1 LEGTNT
7 TWSIARNE
15 KRDGKQDLRKGGV
28 VIMGS
33 VACRSVD
40 GLRRFLVLALLI
52 AVGVQTS
59 WAEDDPDNTALKFSS
74 EAAATFNK
82 RCTACHTY
90 GKGIK
95 VGPDLKGVTERRK
108 RDWLIKFIHAS
119 SVVIKSG
126 DRTATDLFAQFKQQ
140 RMPDWTDLSE
150 KQINDILDYVAIGG
164 PDFKPADERSAEL
177 GTAAD
182 AENGRDLF
190 SGRKGLKY
198 GVQACATCHSVQ
210 GAAWGGSLGPDLS
223 KTYFKYQ
230 DRALTEFLRHPC
242 FQWSAG
248 TPETHYL
255 TAKESF
261 SLKVFLRQA
270 ALQQRTKTETREE
283 RSRSANAYGS
293 SGHSVRAG
301 LGDTQKGKAP

>member
-1 LEGTNT
+1 MR
-7 TWSIARNE
+7 SAP
-15 KRDGKQDLRKGGV
+15 
-28 VIMGS
+28 
-33 VACRSVD
+33 CRSIEN
-40 GLRRFLVLALLI
+40 LRRSLLLALLI
-52 AVGVQTS
+52 AVGAQTS
-59 WAEDDPDNTALKFSS
+59 WAEDESENTTLKFSP

-108 RDWLIKFIHAS
+108 RDWLVKFIHAS

-126 DRTATDLFAQFKQQ
+126 DRTATDLFAQFKRQ

-150 KQINDILDYVAIGG
+150 KQINDILNYVAIGG
-164 PDFKPADERSAEL
+164 PDIKPADERSAEL
-177 GTAAD
+177 GTTAD

-190 SGRKGLKY
+190 FGSKGLKY
-198 GVQACATCHSVQ
+198 GAQACAACHSVQ
-210 GAAWGGSLGPDLS
+210 GAVWGGSLGPDLS

-255 TAKESF
+255 AAKESF
-261 SLKVFLRQA
+261 SLKVFLRET
-270 ALQQRTKTETREE
+270 ALQQRAKTGTREE
-283 RSRSANAYGS
+283 RSRFAKADGT

>member
-1 LEGTNT
+1 
-7 TWSIARNE
+7 
-15 KRDGKQDLRKGGV
+15 
-28 VIMGS
+28 MGS
-33 VACRSVD
+33 VACRSMN
-40 GLRRFLVLALLI
+40 LRWSLVLALLI
-52 AVGVQTS
+52 AIGMQTS
-59 WAEDDPDNTALKFSS
+59 RAEDEPENSSAKFTP
-74 EAAATFNK
+74 EAAAIFNK

-126 DRTATDLFAQFKQQ
+126 DRTATDLFTQFKQQ

-164 PDFKPADERSAEL
+164 PDIKPADERSAEL
-177 GTAAD
+177 GTPAD
-182 AENGRDLF
+182 AENGHDLF
-190 SGRKGLKY
+190 SGRKSLKY
-198 GVQACATCHSVQ
+198 GVQACASCHSVL
-210 GAAWGGSLGPDLS
+210 GAVWGGSLGPDLS

-242 FQWSAG
+242 FQWSAE
-248 TPETHYL
+248 TPQTHYL

-270 ALQQRTKTETREE
+270 ALRQGAKTETREE
-283 RSRSANAYGS
+283 RSRSTQADGT
-293 SGHSVRAG
+293 SGHSVQAG